1 MADDLEQKLAALDEE
16 DYAQGLAAF
25 HAGLKEAEVSFL
37 NACVRC
43 GLCADSCHYHRA
55 EPTLEN
61 VPGRK
66 LDHIAAV
73 FKSHFTPMGRLAPA
87 LVGAK
92 RMDRDMARAWVDAVF
107 GRCSL
112 CGRCSINCTI
122 GIPMPAL
129 FRAARR
135 ALGVMGLVPADLQ
148 ASVENSLRHGNN
160 MAIAR
165 EEWVE
170 TVAWIEEEL
179 QAETGDPEARIPLD
193 KPGARC
199 LFTVN
204 PREAKFFPLS
214 LQASA
219 KVFWAAGEDWT
230 LASDGGWDLTNY
242 ALFTCE
248 DDQAAAIVKN
258 LTEAMIRLGCQ
269 VLVMGECGHG
279 YQSARWMGPEW
290 LKQAFPFPVV
300 SILELMDGYLEE
312 GRIHVDPAKNSQPV
326 TLHDPCNLVR
336 HGGMAEPQ
344 RRVLRRSVLNLV
356 EMAPHGIENYCCGG
370 GGGQLAMGRYRNRRL
385 KAGRMKAEQ
394 IRATGAKVVAAPCH
408 NCIDQLGEL
417 NKEYQLKVQIKTVAE
432 LVAAALIPQLI
443 PKPIPKLIEAQP

>member
-1 MADDLEQKLAALDEE
+1 MSTELEQKLDTLTDA
-16 DYAQGLAAF
+16 DYARGLEVF
-25 HAGLKEAEVSFL
+25 RGGLKEAEASYL

-43 GLCADSCHYHRA
+43 GLCAGGCHYHRT
-55 EPTLEN
+55 EPELEN

-66 LDHIAAV
+66 LDHIASV
-73 FKSHFTPMGRLAPA
+73 FKAHFTTMGRLAPG

-92 RMDRDMARAWVDAVF
+92 RFDRDMARAWVDAVF
-107 GRCSL
+107 GRCTL
-112 CGRCSINCTI
+112 CGRCSMNCTI
-122 GIPMPAL
+122 GIPLPAL

-135 ALGVMGLVPADLQ
+135 ALGAMGLVPEDLQ
-148 ASVENSLRHGNN
+148 ATVENSLQHGNN
-160 MAIAR
+160 MAIER

-170 TVAWIEEEL
+170 TVEWMEEEL
-179 QAETGDPEARIPLD
+179 QADTGDPEARIPLD
-193 KPGARC
+193 KQGARC

-258 LTEAMIRLGCQ
+258 LTDAMTRLGCQ
-269 VLVMGECGHG
+269 VLVIGECGHG

-290 LKQAFPFPVV
+290 LKQRFPFPVV
-300 SILELMDGYLEE
+300 SILELMDGYLNE
-312 GRIHVDPAKNSQPV
+312 GRIHVDSARNQEPV

-336 HGGMAEPQ
+336 HGGISEPQ
-344 RRVLRRSVLNLV
+344 RRVLRRAVANLV
-356 EMAPHGIENYCCGG
+356 EMAPHGVENYCCGG
-370 GGGQLAMGRYRNRRL
+370 GGGQLAMSRYRNRRL
-385 KAGRMKAEQ
+385 AAGKKKADQ

-408 NCIDQLGEL
+408 NCIDQLSEL

-432 LVAAALIPQLI
+432 LVAAALIVPTHSEVL
-443 PKPIPKLIEAQP
+443 P